1 MGFKLLPLVA
11 VALLGLGNLLHIIGL
26 ATPEW
31 VRREETRHSVK
42 LEYTSGLW
50 EFCTNDE
57 CDSIDN
63 EPDTMTGISP
73 LFSLS
78 FSLSIVPALS
88 SSFYTSASVCFC
100 LSLSLSLSL
109 SYSLPPSLSLSLS
122 LSLSIY
128 LSIYIYIYNRS
139 NYPFLD
145 FLGNRS
151 VSY

>member
-1 MGFKLLPLVA
+1 MTLFADHPGKPWGSSCFPLWLWPYWVWA
-11 VALLGLGNLLHIIGL
+11 NLLHIIGL

-42 LEYTSGLW
+42 VEYTFGLW
-50 EFCTNDE
+50 EFCTNDD

-78 FSLSIVPALS
+78 FSLSIDSDFS
-88 SSFYTSASVCFC
+88 SSFYTYASICFC

-109 SYSLPPSLSLSLS
+109 SLYLSLFLSLSLS
-122 LSLSIY
+122 LSLY
-128 LSIYIYIYNRS
+128 IYIYIYIPPS
-139 NYPFLD
+139 LPL
-145 FLGNRS
+145 
-151 VSY
+151 